1 MPIEI
6 SLHVQLSIV

>member
-6 SLHVQLSIV
+6 S